1 MDIIFVFG
9 FFLMLLLTGVSL
21 IGVIAAPGRGL
32 IVMFVGGMVMLIVKV
47 LPWLLLAVA
56 AVWLYRRFSLTKTLA
71 SASCTGAGSAGWSG
85 MAGDKCVRD
94 HTVKNWCSE
103 Y

>member
-21 IGVIAAPGRGL
+21 IGVIAAL
-32 IVMFVGGMVMLIVKV
+32 VVATIVMFVGGIVMLIVKV

-56 AVWLYRRFSLTKTLA
+56 AVWLYRRFFTDEDTRQRVLYRRRIRRLERN
-71 SASCTGAGSAGWSG
+71 GRG
-85 MAGDKCVRD
+85 
-94 HTVKNWCSE
+94 
-103 Y
+103 

>member
-21 IGVIAAPGRGL
+21 IGVIAAL
-32 IVMFVGGMVMLIVKV
+32 VVATIVMFVGGMVMLIVKV

-56 AVWLYRRFSLTKTLA
+56 AVWLCRRFFTDEDTRQRVLYRRRIRRLERN
-71 SASCTGAGSAGWSG
+71 GRG
-85 MAGDKCVRD
+85 
-94 HTVKNWCSE
+94 
-103 Y
+103 

>member
-21 IGVIAAPGRGL
+21 IGVIAAL
-32 IVMFVGGMVMLIVKV
+32 VVATIVVFVGGMVMLIVKV

-56 AVWLYRRFSLTKTLA
+56 AVWLYRRFFTDEDTRQRVLYRRRIRRLERN
-71 SASCTGAGSAGWSG
+71 GRG
-85 MAGDKCVRD
+85 
-94 HTVKNWCSE
+94 
-103 Y
+103 